1 MSHERNCNQNHD
13 EGLLH
18 VHKKSYDIYI
28 SNNPQEVTSFRENVG
43 KSEPLF
49 TTSENNGGTTIVRH
63 HWWQL
68 LQNDFFDQI

>member
-1 MSHERNCNQNHD
+1 MKEIVIKITMKGYFMFIRRATI
-13 EGLLH
+13 
-18 VHKKSYDIYI
+18 YIYI

>member
-1 MSHERNCNQNHD
+1 MKEIVIKIMMKGYFMLIRRAT
-13 EGLLH
+13 
-18 VHKKSYDIYI
+18 IYI